1 MAPPSTRRAPPDPPD
16 TGHRIIKQKNL
27 TTKTNNSNKSSRTI
41 FSSLESARKAEAN
54 RNALGAPQNTEK
66 ETPSGNDI
74 QMNDP
79 FESPS
84 PSADAP
90 DIHTTQTSNLQLE
103 TPIVSNTR
111 NNVRIASLD
120 LDYPGSD
127 GDSSD
132 DDLIYEDPHYDNF
145 PSASGKIK
153 EALLSVSEAA
163 SPRIL
168 EARELFDTISGIID
182 VHCQTSDPD
191 MPPTHVR
198 ALKDLHEELTAVA
211 RRHFEAFVKETKALS
226 SVMPR
231 YPKGNPKPNTDERLF
246 LRLPKDDPL
255 RALSGYALQSHL
267 K

>member
-1 MAPPSTRRAPPDPPD
+1 MAPPSTRRAPPDPPY
-16 TGHRIIKQKNL
+16 TGHRIIKQKNT
-27 TTKTNNSNKSSRTI
+27 TTKTNNSNNSSCTI
-41 FSSLESARKAEAN
+41 LSSLESTRKAEAI

-66 ETPSGNDI
+66 ETP
-74 QMNDP
+74 
-79 FESPS
+79 
-84 PSADAP
+84 
-90 DIHTTQTSNLQLE
+90 
-103 TPIVSNTR
+103 

-132 DDLIYEDPHYDNF
+132 DDLIYEDPPYDNF

-163 SPRIL
+163 SLRIL
-168 EARELFDTISGIID
+168 EARELFDTISGILD

-191 MPPTHVR
+191 MPPAHVR

-211 RRHFEAFVKETKALS
+211 RRHFEAFVKGISAQTHTDESKDAMNTSNSNNTVQSNQSSKLSYAQVVNHNSRATPQKAHLNNNGS
-226 SVMPR
+226 SA
-231 YPKGNPKPNTDERLF
+231 KGNSKPNTDERLF

-255 RALSGYALQSHL
+255 
-267 K
+267 